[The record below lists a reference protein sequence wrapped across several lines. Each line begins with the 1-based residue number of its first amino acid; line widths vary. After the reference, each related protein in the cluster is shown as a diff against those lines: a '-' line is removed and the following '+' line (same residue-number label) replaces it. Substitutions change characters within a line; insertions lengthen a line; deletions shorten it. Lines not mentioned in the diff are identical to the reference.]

1 MGFLTNWPSG
11 LGSPEGGWSSLTP
24 HMARDQVIA
33 SPITDMLRNPT
44 VAKILSPRPEAGQ
57 S

>member
-24 HMARDQVIA
+24 RMARDQVIA